1 MKNLYINKI
10 NNIKNKILIPTIALL
25 LVSITLL
32 GFIGYHTQKQ
42 STYKVL
48 EEMLTAQVNSFEQSI
63 EENIKTSK
71 KAKES
76 INNTLVNIAKSIERQ
91 TRFIPEEDMNRSL
104 SEICRELSI
113 DRINIADETGVT
125 KWSSDEDGLAYDF
138 NSDEEARKYLSAIT
152 DKTFTTIDE
161 NITTAEGKEMHFIGV
176 ARQDRPGFIQIGIET
191 SLLDGINTDVDI
203 SSIAR
208 LTSFGNGGYMIVLNS
223 DGVILSHQDHNL
235 IGKNI
240 KEFDWGEKLLKQSS
254 GKFEFE
260 YLRKNNYISFKK
272 YNSNTIIGATIPSE
286 EYIKGI
292 NVFIRNVF
300 ITAIVTLI
308 LTSIFVNILNN
319 RVIVKRLNKGL
330 KYINEI
336 EKGNLNANFDVVG
349 NDEIS
354 LLMKGLHNMNISLRS
369 ILSEISEFVE
379 KVGNMSNT
387 LSDSSEQTTV
397 AGQEIAASVAE
408 IASGANE
415 QVREVQEGILKLE
428 RLSDAM
434 NEITQDSSTI
444 EEKAIE
450 IQSQNRRNVQAMSVL
465 REKFIDNEK
474 STQNVTLKTNSL
486 SEKSAQIENIIE
498 VINGIAEQ
506 TNLLALN
513 ASIEAARAGEAGRGF
528 SVVADEIRKLA
539 EESMSASNK
548 IEVII
553 NSIGEDIRE
562 TKLSMQDVSKIVVE
576 ANHELHNTVNEFDL
590 LRESNNAIVKL
601 IGNLHEV
608 INKSNK
614 DKDEVM
620 KAMDDVASVSQQTA
634 ASTEEI
640 SASTEEQ
647 ASTFEGI
654 SYIAQELNQLSEGLV
669 KIVERFNI

>member
-1 MKNLYINKI
+1 MKKFYVNKMD
-10 NNIKNKILIPTIALL
+10 NIKNKILIPTVALL
-25 LVSITLL
+25 LISIALL

-42 STYKVL
+42 STYKIL
-48 EEMLTAQVNSFEQSI
+48 EEMLTAQVKSFEQSI
-63 EENIKTSK
+63 EENIKTST

-76 INNTLVNIAKSIERQ
+76 TNNTLVNIAKSVERQ

-104 SEICRELSI
+104 AEICRELSI

-138 NSDEEARKYLSAIT
+138 NSDEGARNYIKAIT

-161 NITTAEGKEMHFIGV
+161 NITTVEGEEMHFIGV

-191 SLLDGINTDVDI
+191 SLLDGITTDVDVA
-203 SSIAR
+203 SIAKIT
-208 LTSFGNGGYMIVLNS
+208 LFGKGGYMIVLNS
-223 DGVILSHQDHNL
+223 DGNILSHQEPNL
-235 IGKNI
+235 VGKNI
-240 KEFDWGEKLLKQSS
+240 KEFTWGEKLLKQSS

-260 YLRKNNYISFKK
+260 YLKKNHYISFKK
-272 YNSNTIIGATIPSE
+272 YNNNTIIGATIASE
-286 EYIKGI
+286 EYTKGI
-292 NVFIRNVF
+292 NIFVRNVF
-300 ITAIVTLI
+300 VTAIIILI
-308 LTSIFVNILNN
+308 LTSIFINILNN
-319 RVIVKRLNKGL
+319 RVIVKRLKKGL

-336 EKGNLNANFDVVG
+336 ERGNLNTNFDVEG
-349 NDEIS
+349 SDEIS
-354 LLMKGLHNMNISLRS
+354 LLMRGLHNMSISLRA

-379 KVGNMSNT
+379 KVGSMSNT

-415 QVREVQEGILKLE
+415 QVREVQDGILKLE

-434 NEITQDSSTI
+434 DEIAQDSNTI

-539 EESMSASNK
+539 EESMHASNK
-548 IEVII
+548 IEAII

-562 TKLSMQDVSKIVVE
+562 TRLSMQDVSKIVVE
-576 ANHELHNTVNEFDL
+576 ANQELQNTVNEFNI
-590 LRESNNAIVKL
+590 LRESNDSIVNL
-601 IGNLHEV
+601 IENLHEV
-608 INKSNK
+608 TNRSNK

-647 ASTFEGI
+647 ASTFQGI
-654 SYIAQELNQLSEGLV
+654 SYIAQELNQVSEGLV
-669 KIVERFNI
+669 KIIERFNI